1 MMCAVPTYLP
11 IMHAK
16 PLLLPLGLAAA
27 LISCG
32 GGTGAGHT
40 ITGVAASGAAVV
52 QGTVEVKCQA
62 GSGTAQTESD
72 GSYRLTIAGGAGPC
86 LLRVVDPVTGIEF
99 HSALEKGAEQRT
111 AHVTPLSD
119 IVVASALGVDP
130 MLAFANPAEYF
141 ERITPAALLN
151 GIAVARETASA
162 MGAPIGD
169 EDPLK
174 GQLQT
179 ATAEAQGSA
188 IDRAI
193 DAIMAALAMADK
205 ALPRLVSGLTQ
216 TDSIPGT
223 IIVGDGAG
231 DTTPAI
237 GGGGGTVVGNGSVRV
252 IVAGVVNTATFN
264 GCPSVRAGRVWLID
278 SLAGGEPLA
287 HELDLSTA
295 PATLTQIGG
304 VPVDIAPVANQAC
317 AFSAGDKVFHIS
329 DNGMGVWQS
338 DTSFGVIVPMQPS
351 VSLTAPRFTGQYAA
365 LGHLRASH
373 GGTDFTSA
381 AAFGFTVNAPGRP
394 LVEGRQCE
402 INTGG
407 DRLPGCSG
415 LSNAFALAFEAARCS
430 PVPIEGSASSAVRC
444 TSQTATGQQTVAYL
458 IGYQAGGSSSIL
470 MSLSNYP
477 VAVGQGFVAG
487 TGMAVLSKVTSAMV
501 MPQVSAIAEGA
512 FWETGHDPALM
523 PRFFSGPVAAS
534 TISRAPGNTKT
545 YQQTRNGVT
554 YTHHLDTPVKGL
566 MWSSSTNAGPMIRL
580 SSPAGWSFTAEK
592 VNPVPTQTALGDV
605 YRVGAQVRKPI
616 LGAASDIILAFPI
629 GTGPSGPQSPC
640 LISPTSASGNSTTS
654 ISPCP
659 SN

>member
-1 MMCAVPTYLP
+1 
-11 IMHAK
+11 
-16 PLLLPLGLAAA
+16 
-27 LISCG
+27 
-32 GGTGAGHT
+32 
-40 ITGVAASGAAVV
+40 
-52 QGTVEVKCQA
+52 
-62 GSGTAQTESD
+62 
-72 GSYRLTIAGGAGPC
+72 
-86 LLRVVDPVTGIEF
+86 
-99 HSALEKGAEQRT
+99 
-111 AHVTPLSD
+111 
-119 IVVASALGVDP
+119 
-130 MLAFANPAEYF
+130 
-141 ERITPAALLN
+141 
-151 GIAVARETASA
+151 
-162 MGAPIGD
+162 
-169 EDPLK
+169 
-174 GQLQT
+174 
-179 ATAEAQGSA
+179 
-188 IDRAI
+188 
-193 DAIMAALAMADK
+193 MAALAMADK

-237 GGGGGTVVGNGSVRV
+237 GGGGGTVVGNDSVRV

-264 GCPSVRAGRVWLID
+264 GCPSVRARRVWLID
-278 SLAGGEPLA
+278 SLAGGAPLA

-295 PATLTQIGG
+295 PATLTQIPVEPVEPVEPVNIEP
-304 VPVDIAPVANQAC
+304 VPNQAC

-365 LGHLRASH
+365 LGHLRASQ
-373 GGTDFTSA
+373 GSTDFTSA

-415 LSNAFALAFEAARCS
+415 PSNAFTLAFQASQCT
-430 PVPIEGSASSAVRC
+430 PVDLRIDDYTVGTGALRC
-444 TSQTATGQQTVAYL
+444 TSQTATGQTVAYL

-512 FWETGHDPALM
+512 FWETGYDPALM